1 MSKDKNNRSQRPS
14 RKGSKSTRSSTSS
27 KDVTPRRRKRIES
40 TSGASSSP
48 KRQRNRSKTHTE
60 ASSQTKSSTRRRT
73 PPKTVKAS
81 RSKASRSR
89 FNPPTPPKEP
99 LWQRIQKW
107 FDVSNEPEIADI
119 SLRTDSITRLKV
131 GGGFLALGLSVLVM
145 RAGYLMLWP
154 NPMLEKVTKQQY
166 ENTETIRGR
175 RGDIL
180 DREGKLIATTVT
192 LHKVILSPIHIPN
205 EHLDLVSTVIAK
217 HLHLDAEETKTKILA
232 KQAKE
237 SQYLVIA
244 KEVTPLSYQNLMREL
259 KDIYKSGDRDFR
271 KSFRD
276 VRARGISQTEETY
289 RYYTGKSD
297 AAPLLGGFSQY
308 SHRGVGGLEQQYDS
322 VLRGAEF
329 ATIRIRDRQNQSLV
343 QFTPDEMAPQAQDG
357 KNLVLTLDRR
367 IQHVTD
373 EAIAKAVETTKA
385 KSAFAVV
392 VDVKTG
398 EILASSTQPTANIN
412 DNSVFQ
418 NGMLTHHGL
427 VDSYEAGSVLK
438 PLVVAS
444 ALNEGLF
451 TPDTLIDCHGGYW
464 RIHGASIRDDHPKN
478 ILTVTEVIQH
488 SSNIG
493 AAKVALE
500 LGKEGTINYLR
511 KFGLGQ
517 DTGLGFPAEPR
528 GILRNASRV
537 KPIELITMS
546 YGYGLTTTL
555 TQLAMAYAALGN
567 DGVLMKPLLVK
578 EITDPNNEVVE
589 RFEPTELEQ
598 VISPQVARQMVSMME
613 VVVED
618 GTAKRAQV
626 PGYRVAGK
634 TGTAKKAAA
643 GGYSDT
649 DRIGSF
655 VGLIPADNPRLAIA
669 ISVDTPTEGYAYGGV
684 VAAPAFAEIAA
695 ESMRILGIAPTEEIP
710 EQDLNTPVVSKVT
723 EAVPPAEIIWTEKGE
738 IIVPNLTGLTL
749 RDALSTLQIAN
760 LNLRFKG
767 SGRVVEQFP
776 APGTHIAPNEA
787 FEITLQ

>member
-1 MSKDKNNRSQRPS
+1 MS
-14 RKGSKSTRSSTSS
+14 SKKTPRRSTSS
-27 KDVTPRRRKRIES
+27 ERDPTKRRKRRSRTES
-40 TSGASSSP
+40 GENEPFQPNPTSTERPRRKKRTRKNNAEVNDTSRQSS
-48 KRQRNRSKTHTE
+48 
-60 ASSQTKSSTRRRT
+60 RRKNKK
-73 PPKTVKAS
+73 PVAM
-81 RSKASRSR
+81 RSKAKRST
-89 FNPPTPPKEP
+89 FTPVEPKEP
-99 LWQRIQKW
+99 ILDRVKKW
-107 FDVSNEPEIADI
+107 FDVSSEPDI
-119 SLRTDSITRLKV
+119 LDSNLRQNAHTRLKI
-131 GGGFLALGLSVLVM
+131 GAGLLALGLCALVA

-154 NPMLEKVTKQQY
+154 NKMLEEATLTQY
-166 ENTETIRGR
+166 QDVEMIRGR
-175 RGDIL
+175 RGDIV
-180 DREGKLIATTVT
+180 DRNGRLLATSVA
-192 LHKVILSPIHIPN
+192 LQDVVLSPIHIPL
-205 EHLDLVSTVIAK
+205 EHLDLVVEVLTK
-217 HLHLDAEETKTKILA
+217 HLHLDPENTKSRIL
-232 KQAKE
+232 KKREHQ

-244 KEVTPLSYQNLMREL
+244 KAVTPLAYTSL
-259 KDIYKSGDRDFR
+259 KNEIKEIYKGGDKAFR
-271 KSFRD
+271 KSFAD
-276 VRARGISQTEETY
+276 VKNRGIHHEDNTY

-329 ATIRIRDRQNQSLV
+329 ATIRIRDGRNQDLAP
-343 QFTPDEMAPQAQDG
+343 PDEMAPQAQDG

-373 EAIAKAVETTKA
+373 LAIAKAVETAKA
-385 KSAFAVV
+385 KSGFAVV

-418 NGMLTHHGL
+418 NGMLTHHGF

-444 ALNEGLF
+444 AINEGLF
-451 TPDTLIDCHGGYW
+451 TPDTLIDCNNGYW
-464 RIHGASIRDDHPKN
+464 RIHGASIRDDHPKS
-478 ILTVTEVIQH
+478 ILSVTEVIKY

-500 LGKEGTINYLR
+500 LGKENTIDYLR

-517 DTGLGFPAEPR
+517 ETGLGFPAEPR
-528 GILRNASRV
+528 GILRSASKV

-567 DGVLMKPLLVK
+567 EGKLMKPMLVK
-578 EITDPNNEVVE
+578 EITNANGEVME
-589 RFEPTELEQ
+589 RFEPTELDQ
-598 VISPQVARQMVSMME
+598 VVAPHVAKQMLTMME
-613 VVVED
+613 TVVDD
-618 GTAKRAQV
+618 GTAKKAQT

-634 TGTAKKAAA
+634 TGTAKKAAL

-655 VGLIPADNPRLAIA
+655 VGLVPADNPRLAIA
-669 ISVDTPTEGYAYGGV
+669 ISVDTPTEGLAYGGV
-684 VAAPAFAEIAA
+684 VAAPAFSEIAA
-695 ESMRILGIAPTEEIP
+695 ESMRILGIEPTEPISTKTLTSQTDDSSES
-710 EQDLNTPVVSKVT
+710 LVVR
-723 EAVPPAEIIWTEKGE
+723 PPAEIIWTEKGE

-767 SGRVVEQFP
+767 SGRVVEQYP
-776 APGTHIAPNEA
+776 AAGTHIAPNEE
-787 FEITLQ
+787 FEILLQ

>member
-1 MSKDKNNRSQRPS
+1 MSGDSPS
-14 RKGSKSTRSSTSS
+14 DNPKKTTRRRRRRTSDGSTASTSS
-27 KDVTPRRRKRIES
+27 RKRPSKPNSGSEKRGERSRDGKRRKS
-40 TSGASSSP
+40 
-48 KRQRNRSKTHTE
+48 
-60 ASSQTKSSTRRRT
+60 
-73 PPKTVKAS
+73 PPKAM
-81 RSKASRSR
+81 RSKARKSR
-89 FNPPTPPKEP
+89 FTPPIVPKEA
-99 LWQRIQKW
+99 LWIRIQKW
-107 FDVSNEPEIADI
+107 FDVSEEPELTDH
-119 SLRTDSITRLKV
+119 SLRTEATTRLKY
-131 GGGFLALGLSVLVM
+131 GGGLLALGLSVLVV

-154 NPMLEKVTKQQY
+154 NPMLEEVTKIQY
-166 ENTETIRGR
+166 ENTEIIRGR
-175 RGDIL
+175 RGDIV
-180 DREGKLIATTVT
+180 DRDGRLLATSVKL
-192 LHKVILSPIHIPN
+192 HEVILSPIHIP
-205 EHLDLVSTVIAK
+205 EQFIDLVSSLLAE
-217 HLHLDAEETKTKILA
+217 HLHLDSAETKDRILKKRA
-232 KQAKE
+232 KK

-244 KEVTPLSYQNLMREL
+244 KEVTPLSYKNLQRAL
-259 KDIYKSGDRDFR
+259 KKIYSEGDRDFR
-271 KSFRD
+271 KAFRD
-276 VRARGISQTEETY
+276 IRARGISQDQNTY

-329 ATIRIRDRQNQSLV
+329 ATIRIRDGQNQDV
-343 QFTPDEMAPQAQDG
+343 IQITPEEMAPQAQDG
-357 KNLVLTLDRR
+357 KNVVLTLDRR
-367 IQHVTD
+367 IQHITD
-373 EAIAKAVETTKA
+373 EAIAKAVETAKA
-385 KSAFAVV
+385 KSGFAVV
-392 VDVKTG
+392 VDIKTG

-444 ALNEGLF
+444 ALNEGLYS
-451 TPDTLIDCHGGYW
+451 PDTLIDCNNGYW
-464 RIHGASIRDDHPKN
+464 RIHGASIRDDHPKS
-478 ILTVTEVIQH
+478 ILSVTEVIQY

-500 LGKEGTINYLR
+500 LGKEKTIDYLR

-517 DTGLGFPAEPR
+517 ETGLGFPAEPR

-578 EITDPNNEVVE
+578 EITDANGEVME
-589 RFEPTELEQ
+589 RFEPSELQQ
-598 VISPQVARQMVSMME
+598 VVSPNVAQQMLTMME
-613 VVVED
+613 AVVKD

-626 PGYRVAGK
+626 AGYRVAGK
-634 TGTAKKAAA
+634 TGTAKKAAL

-669 ISVDTPTEGYAYGGV
+669 ISIDTPTEGLAYGGV
-684 VAAPAFAEIAA
+684 VAAPAFAEIAG
-695 ESMRILGIAPTEEIP
+695 ESMRVLGIQPTEELQ
-710 EQDLNTPVVSKVT
+710 ETSKDHDAKMQFV
-723 EAVPPAEIIWTEKGE
+723 EAAAPPEIIWTEKGE

-776 APGTHIAPNEA
+776 AAGTHIAPNES
-787 FEITLQ
+787 FEIVLQ

>member
-1 MSKDKNNRSQRPS
+1 LA
-14 RKGSKSTRSSTSS
+14 TS
-27 KDVTPRRRKRIES
+27 
-40 TSGASSSP
+40 
-48 KRQRNRSKTHTE
+48 
-60 ASSQTKSSTRRRT
+60 
-73 PPKTVKAS
+73 VK
-81 RSKASRSR
+81 
-89 FNPPTPPKEP
+89 
-99 LWQRIQKW
+99 
-107 FDVSNEPEIADI
+107 
-119 SLRTDSITRLKV
+119 
-131 GGGFLALGLSVLVM
+131 
-145 RAGYLMLWP
+145 
-154 NPMLEKVTKQQY
+154 
-166 ENTETIRGR
+166 
-175 RGDIL
+175 
-180 DREGKLIATTVT
+180 
-192 LHKVILSPIHIPN
+192 LHEVILSPIHIP
-205 EHLDLVSTVIAK
+205 EQFIDLVSALLAE
-217 HLHLDAEETKTKILA
+217 HLHLDAAETKDRILKKRA
-232 KQAKE
+232 KK

-244 KEVTPLSYQNLMREL
+244 KEVTPLSYKNLQRAL
-259 KDIYKSGDRDFR
+259 KKIYSEGDRDFR
-271 KSFRD
+271 KAFRD
-276 VRARGISQTEETY
+276 IRARGISQDQNTY

-329 ATIRIRDRQNQSLV
+329 ATIRIRDGQNQDV
-343 QFTPDEMAPQAQDG
+343 IQITPEEMAPQAQDG
-357 KNLVLTLDRR
+357 KNVVLTLDRR
-367 IQHVTD
+367 IQHITD
-373 EAIAKAVETTKA
+373 EAIAKAVETAKA
-385 KSAFAVV
+385 KSGFAVV
-392 VDVKTG
+392 VDIKTG

-444 ALNEGLF
+444 ALNEGLYS
-451 TPDTLIDCHGGYW
+451 PDTLIDCNNGYW
-464 RIHGASIRDDHPKN
+464 RIHGASIRDDHPKS
-478 ILTVTEVIQH
+478 ILSVTEVIQY

-500 LGKEGTINYLR
+500 LGKENTIDYLR

-517 DTGLGFPAEPR
+517 ETGLGFPAEPR

-578 EITDPNNEVVE
+578 EITDANGEVME
-589 RFEPTELEQ
+589 RFEPSELQQ
-598 VISPQVARQMVSMME
+598 VVSPNVAQQMLTMME
-613 VVVED
+613 AVVKD

-626 PGYRVAGK
+626 AGYRVAGK
-634 TGTAKKAAA
+634 TGTAKKAAL

-669 ISVDTPTEGYAYGGV
+669 ISIDTPTEGLAYGGV
-684 VAAPAFAEIAA
+684 VAAPAFSEIAG
-695 ESMRILGIAPTEEIP
+695 ESMRVLGIQPTEEIQ
-710 EQDLNTPVVSKVT
+710 ETSKDHDTKMQFV
-723 EAVPPAEIIWTEKGE
+723 EAAAPPEIIWTEKGE

-767 SGRVVEQFP
+767 SGRVV
-776 APGTHIAPNEA
+776 
-787 FEITLQ
+787 

>member
-1 MSKDKNNRSQRPS
+1 VSSDKESKSRPRRKIVSS
-14 RKGSKSTRSSTSS
+14 REGSKSDRTRKKTNS
-27 KDVTPRRRKRIES
+27 KKEAKDKSLKRTRRSDRDIQRSKG
-40 TSGASSSP
+40 TASSRP
-48 KRQRNRSKTHTE
+48 
-60 ASSQTKSSTRRRT
+60 TKRRT
-73 PPKTVKAS
+73 PPKTVTSKSS
-81 RSKASRSR
+81 RSKASRTQ
-89 FNPPTPPKEP
+89 FTPPPKEP
-99 LWQRIQKW
+99 LWQRIQAW
-107 FDVSNEPEIADI
+107 FDVSAEPEIADTN
-119 SLRTDSITRLKV
+119 LRTDSITRLKF
-131 GGGFLALGLSVLVM
+131 GGGFLALGLGVLVA

-175 RGDIL
+175 RGDIV
-180 DREGKLIATTVT
+180 DRDGRIIATTVT
-192 LHKVILSPIHIPN
+192 LHKVILSPIHIPT
-205 EHLDLVSTVIAK
+205 EHVDLVSAVVAK
-217 HLHLDAEETKTKILA
+217 HLSLDAAETKEKILE

-259 KDIYKSGDRDFR
+259 KQIYVDGDRDFR

-308 SHRGVGGLEQQYDS
+308 SHRGVGGIEQQYDS

-464 RIHGASIRDDHPKN
+464 RVHGASIRDDHPKN
-478 ILTVTEVIQH
+478 ILSVTEVIQH

-500 LGKEGTINYLR
+500 LGKENTIDYLR

-578 EITDPNNEVVE
+578 EITDANDEVVE
-589 RFEPTELEQ
+589 RFEPTELQQ
-598 VISPQVARQMVSMME
+598 VVTPQVAKQMVKMME

-626 PGYRVAGK
+626 EGYRVAGK

-643 GGYSDT
+643 GGYSET

-684 VAAPAFAEIAA
+684 VAAPAFAEIAE
-695 ESMRILGIAPTEEIP
+695 ESMRILGIEPTEEIEKKSSQMP
-710 EQDLNTPVVSKVT
+710 EVSEIAEV
-723 EAVPPAEIIWTEKGE
+723 VPPAEIIWTEKGK

>member
-1 MSKDKNNRSQRPS
+1 METVRS
-14 RKGSKSTRSSTSS
+14 GNLL
-27 KDVTPRRRKRIES
+27 
-40 TSGASSSP
+40 GMY
-48 KRQRNRSKTHTE
+48 E
-60 ASSQTKSSTRRRT
+60 AC
-73 PPKTVKAS
+73 
-81 RSKASRSR
+81 
-89 FNPPTPPKEP
+89 
-99 LWQRIQKW
+99 
-107 FDVSNEPEIADI
+107 
-119 SLRTDSITRLKV
+119 
-131 GGGFLALGLSVLVM
+131 
-145 RAGYLMLWP
+145 
-154 NPMLEKVTKQQY
+154 
-166 ENTETIRGR
+166 
-175 RGDIL
+175 
-180 DREGKLIATTVT
+180 
-192 LHKVILSPIHIPN
+192 
-205 EHLDLVSTVIAK
+205 
-217 HLHLDAEETKTKILA
+217 
-232 KQAKE
+232 
-237 SQYLVIA
+237 
-244 KEVTPLSYQNLMREL
+244 
-259 KDIYKSGDRDFR
+259 
-271 KSFRD
+271 
-276 VRARGISQTEETY
+276 GISQTEETY

-464 RIHGASIRDDHPKN
+464 RSMALVFEMTIPK
-478 ILTVTEVIQH
+478 ILNRYRSDSAFLQH
-488 SSNIG
+488 WCCQG
-493 AAKVALE
+493 RFRTGQRRYHQLPPKVW
-500 LGKEGTINYLR
+500 TW
-511 KFGLGQ
+511 Q

-555 TQLAMAYAALGN
+555 TQLAMVYAALGN

-634 TGTAKKAAA
+634 TGTAKKAA

-655 VGLIPADNPRLAIA
+655 L
-669 ISVDTPTEGYAYGGV
+669 SV
-684 VAAPAFAEIAA
+684 
-695 ESMRILGIAPTEEIP
+695 
-710 EQDLNTPVVSKVT
+710 
-723 EAVPPAEIIWTEKGE
+723 
-738 IIVPNLTGLTL
+738 
-749 RDALSTLQIAN
+749 
-760 LNLRFKG
+760 
-767 SGRVVEQFP
+767 
-776 APGTHIAPNEA
+776 
-787 FEITLQ
+787 

>member
-1 MSKDKNNRSQRPS
+1 MSSDSPS
-14 RKGSKSTRSSTSS
+14 DNSKKSTR
-27 KDVTPRRRKRIES
+27 RRRKRTTDGS
-40 TSGASSSP
+40 APSRKRPSSSTADGVR
-48 KRQRNRSKTHTE
+48 KRERSRDGKRR
-60 ASSQTKSSTRRRT
+60 KS
-73 PPKTVKAS
+73 PPRAM
-81 RSKASRSR
+81 RSKAKKSR
-89 FNPPTPPKEP
+89 FTPPMAPTEP
-99 LWQRIQKW
+99 LWLRIQKW
-107 FDVSNEPEIADI
+107 FDVSEEPELTDH
-119 SLRTDSITRLKV
+119 SLRKEATTRLKC
-131 GGGFLALGLSVLVM
+131 GGGLLALGLSVLVI

-154 NPMLEKVTKQQY
+154 NPMLEEVTKIQY
-166 ENTETIRGR
+166 ENTEIIRGR

-180 DREGKLIATTVT
+180 DRNGRLLATSVKL
-192 LHKVILSPIHIPN
+192 HEVILSPIHIP
-205 EHLDLVSTVIAK
+205 EQHIDLVSSLLAE
-217 HLHLDAEETKTKILA
+217 HLHLDSAETKERILKKRA
-232 KQAKE
+232 KK

-244 KEVTPLSYQNLMREL
+244 KEVTPLSYQNLQRAL
-259 KDIYKSGDRDFR
+259 KEIYNEGDRDFR
-271 KSFRD
+271 KVFRD
-276 VRARGISQTEETY
+276 VRARGISQDQSTY

-322 VLRGAEF
+322 ILRGAEF
-329 ATIRIRDRQNQSLV
+329 ATIQIRDRQNQAV
-343 QFTPDEMAPQAQDG
+343 IQITPEEMVPQAQDG
-357 KNLVLTLDRR
+357 KNVVLTLDRR
-367 IQHVTD
+367 IQHITD
-373 EAIAKAVETTKA
+373 VAMAKAVETAKA
-385 KSAFAVV
+385 KSGFAVV

-444 ALNEGLF
+444 ALNEGIYS
-451 TPDTLIDCHGGYW
+451 PDTLIDCNNGYW
-464 RIHGASIRDDHPKN
+464 RIHGASIRDDHPKS
-478 ILTVTEVIQH
+478 ILSITEVIQY

-500 LGKEGTINYLR
+500 LGKESTIEYLR

-517 DTGLGFPAEPR
+517 ETGLGFPAEPR

-578 EITDPNNEVVE
+578 EITDTNGKVME
-589 RFEPTELEQ
+589 RFEPSELQQ
-598 VISPQVARQMVSMME
+598 VVSPTVAQQMLTMME
-613 VVVED
+613 AVVND
-618 GTAKRAQV
+618 GTAKRAQI

-634 TGTAKKAAA
+634 TGTAKKAAL

-669 ISVDTPTEGYAYGGV
+669 ISIDTPTEGLAYGGV

-695 ESMRILGIAPTEEIP
+695 ESMRVLGIEPTEDIEDKTMDYDSNI
-710 EQDLNTPVVSKVT
+710 QFV
-723 EAVPPAEIIWTEKGE
+723 EAAAPPEIIWTEKGE

-776 APGTHIAPNEA
+776 AAGTHIAPNES
-787 FEITLQ
+787 FEIVLQ

>member
-1 MSKDKNNRSQRPS
+1 MSSDRPKRPS
-14 RKGSKSTRSSTSS
+14 RKRSGTKTRRSRSTEPSSASNSSKRRSSQKNDKEQKEESLEAKSMERRSS
-27 KDVTPRRRKRIES
+27 KRRTTTRK
-40 TSGASSSP
+40 
-48 KRQRNRSKTHTE
+48 
-60 ASSQTKSSTRRRT
+60 T
-73 PPKTVKAS
+73 PPKSV
-81 RSKASRSR
+81 RSKARQTR
-89 FNPPTPPKEP
+89 FKPPVEPKEP
-99 LWQRIQKW
+99 WIDRIRSW
-107 FDVSNEPEIADI
+107 FDVSQEPELNDVQ
-119 SLRTDSITRLKV
+119 LRGEAMNRLKL
-131 GGGFLALGLSVLVM
+131 GGGLLGLGLSLLLV
-145 RAGYLMLWP
+145 RAGYLTMWP
-154 NPMLEKVTKQQY
+154 NPMLEEVTRIQY
-166 ENTETIRGR
+166 ENTEIIRGR
-175 RGDIL
+175 RGDIM
-180 DREGKLIATTVT
+180 DRNGRLIATSVT
-192 LHKVILSPIHIPN
+192 LHDVILSPIHIP
-205 EHLDLVSTVIAK
+205 ESHIDLVSELLAEY
-217 HLHLDAEETKTKILA
+217 LHLDADKTKTQILEKRA
-232 KQAKE
+232 KK

-244 KEVTPLSYQNLMREL
+244 KEVTPLSYEGLRRRIM
-259 KDIYKSGDRDFR
+259 DIYYEGEPPFR

-276 VRARGISQTEETY
+276 VWARGISEQENTY

-297 AAPLLGGFSQY
+297 AGPLLGGFSQY
-308 SHRGVGGLEQQYDS
+308 SHRGVGGLEQQYDPI
-322 VLRGAEF
+322 LRGAEF
-329 ATIRIRDRQNQSLV
+329 ATVRIRDRQNQDV
-343 QFTPDEMAPQAQDG
+343 IQITPEAMAPQAQDG

-418 NGMLTHHGL
+418 NGMLTHHGM

-438 PLVVAS
+438 PLVVAA

-451 TPDTLIDCHGGYW
+451 SPDTLIDCNNGYW
-464 RIHGASIRDDHPKN
+464 RIHGASIRDDHPKS
-478 ILTVTEVIQH
+478 ILSVTEVIKY

-500 LGKEGTINYLR
+500 LGKEGTIDYLR

-528 GILRNASRV
+528 GILRSASKV

-567 DGVLMKPLLVK
+567 DGKLMKPLLVK
-578 EITDPNNEVVE
+578 EITDANGEVME
-589 RFEPTELEQ
+589 TFEPTELQQ
-598 VISPQVARQMVSMME
+598 VVSPQVAQQMLTMME
-613 VVVED
+613 TVVDD
-618 GTAKRAQV
+618 GTAKRAQT

-634 TGTAKKAAA
+634 TGTAKKAVP

-655 VGLIPADNPRLAIA
+655 VGLVPADNPRLAIA

-684 VAAPAFAEIAA
+684 VAAPAFSEIAA
-695 ESMRILGIAPTEEIP
+695 ESMKILGIAPTEEI
-710 EQDLNTPVVSKVT
+710 EESEAESQTVSVADAT
-723 EAVPPAEIIWTEKGE
+723 LPPAEIIWTEKGE

-760 LNLRFKG
+760 LNLKFKG

-776 APGTHIAPNEA
+776 AAGTHIAPNES
-787 FEITLQ
+787 FEIVLQ